1 MREDLPTEILS
12 CEIIK
17 TERDTAM
24 SKRFFLVKI
33 QMKKNDDKYFSLR
46 MRAEDKQT
54 ILDMLEN
61 SAYAISVEELQ

>member
-1 MREDLPTEILS
+1 
-12 CEIIK
+12 
-17 TERDTAM
+17 M

-33 QMKKNDDKYFSLR
+33 QMKKNDGKYISLR

-54 ILDMLEN
+54 SLDMLEN